1 MPSTRPYVVYLRAI
15 YFLSILAVAG
25 LLACGGEQSAE
36 DEKASMIEA
45 TPAAVEKPET
55 AEATSEVA
63 KEKANEPT
71 PEPTATAPPVPT
83 PTATRTSTVA
93 PAEDQAE
100 EPPRV
105 DVPNRGYNVLGSP
118 DAPITMFEFSD
129 FT

>member
-1 MPSTRPYVVYLRAI
+1 MPSIRPYVVYLCSI
-15 YFLSILAVAG
+15 YCLSALVLAG

-36 DEKASMIEA
+36 DQQTATIEV
-45 TPAAVEKPET
+45 TPANVEKPTIAET
-55 AEATSEVA
+55 TKESA
-63 KEKANEPT
+63 KVTVKEPT

-93 PAEDQAE
+93 PAEDRADE
-100 EPPRV
+100 TPGV
-105 DVPNRGYNVLGSP
+105 DVPNRGYNVLGNP

>member
-1 MPSTRPYVVYLRAI
+1 MPSIRPYAVYLCSI
-15 YFLSILAVAG
+15 YFLSTLALAG
-25 LLACGGEQSAE
+25 LLACGGEQSAQ

-45 TPAAVEKPET
+45 TPAAAEKPVT
-55 AEATSEVA
+55 AEATRQVA
-63 KEKANEPT
+63 KEKAREPT
-71 PEPTATAPPVPT
+71 AEHTATAPPVPT

-100 EPPRV
+100 GPPRV